1 MFRKIHE
8 KLNKLFIELERLG
21 SNIALMRRLG
31 AETSFEMQKR
41 LESIETW
48 MELAVDTRADEVAE
62 RFDELLREHSKKN
75 KVTNQVLKDLV
86 RQAVKGQ

>member
-1 MFRKIHE
+1 MFKKIHE
-8 KLNKLFIELERLG
+8 KLNALIREVDFVGDRLTV
-21 SNIALMRRLG
+21 NRKIN
-31 AETSFEMQKR
+31 AETSFVMQKR

-48 MELAVDTRADEVAE
+48 MELAVDTRADEVAD
-62 RFDELLREHSKKN
+62 RFDDLLREHSKKN